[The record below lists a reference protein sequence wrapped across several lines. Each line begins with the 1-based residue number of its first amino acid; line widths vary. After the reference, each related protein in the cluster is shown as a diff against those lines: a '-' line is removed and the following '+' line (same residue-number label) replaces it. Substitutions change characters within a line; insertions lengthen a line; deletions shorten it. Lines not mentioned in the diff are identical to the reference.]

1 MKGRTI
7 MIQIENICKS
17 FSNGKENVIQALS
30 DVSLTVNDVEMISV
44 TGPSG
49 SGKSTLLHIIAM
61 LDTQD
66 SGKYFY
72 NGIDVSAMS
81 ESKKAQI
88 RNREIGIVLQDYG
101 LIGEMNALKNVA
113 LPLTI
118 AGETGKA
125 ATQRAKDALCA
136 VGLSDK
142 LKQKANLLSGG
153 QRQRVAIAR
162 AIVMNANVILADE
175 PTGAVDSKTTN
186 DIMDLF
192 SSINL
197 KTGASIIIVT
207 HDLAAAE
214 RCGRKVKIED
224 GTIS

>member
-17 FSNGKENVIQALS
+17 FSNGKENMIRALS
-30 DVSLTVNDVEMISV
+30 DVSLTVKDGEMISV

-72 NGIDVSAMS
+72 NGIDVSTMS

-101 LIGEMNALKNVA
+101 LIGGNERSEKCGS
-113 LPLTI
+113 TI
-118 AGETGKA
+118 NNSGRNGKSSD
-125 ATQRAKDALCA
+125 AKSKGRSLR
-136 VGLSDK
+136 S
-142 LKQKANLLSGG
+142 
-153 QRQRVAIAR
+153 
-162 AIVMNANVILADE
+162 
-175 PTGAVDSKTTN
+175 GAVRQ
-186 DIMDLF
+186 
-192 SSINL
+192 
-197 KTGASIIIVT
+197 A
-207 HDLAAAE
+207 
-214 RCGRKVKIED
+214 
-224 GTIS
+224 

>member
-1 MKGRTI
+1 
-7 MIQIENICKS
+7 MIELKKVNKS
-17 FSNGKENVIQALS
+17 FSNGKENKIQALS
-30 DVSLTVNDVEMISV
+30 NVSLTVNDGEMISV
-44 TGPSG
+44 IGPSG
-49 SGKSTLLHIIAM
+49 SGKSTLLHIVAM

-66 SGKYFY
+66 SGTYFY
-72 NGIDVSAMS
+72 NGIDVSTMS

-101 LIGEMNALKNVA
+101 LVGEMNALKNVA

-118 AGETGKA
+118 AGETGRT
-125 ATQRAKDALCA
+125 ATQKAKDALCA

-162 AIVMNANVILADE
+162 AIVMNSKVILADE

-192 SSINL
+192 SRINS
-197 KTGASIIIVT
+197 KTGASVIIVT
-207 HDLAAAE
+207 HDLTVAE
-214 RCGRKVKIED
+214 RCERTVQIVD
-224 GTIS
+224 GSIS

>member
-30 DVSLTVNDVEMISV
+30 DVSLTVKDGEMISV
-44 TGPSG
+44 KGPSG

-72 NGIDVSAMS
+72 NGIDVSTMS

-153 QRQRVAIAR
+153 R
-162 AIVMNANVILADE
+162 L
-175 PTGAVDSKTTN
+175 
-186 DIMDLF
+186 
-192 SSINL
+192 
-197 KTGASIIIVT
+197 
-207 HDLAAAE
+207 
-214 RCGRKVKIED
+214 
-224 GTIS
+224 